1 MTATTPVLTVPQKLH
16 LLGNSARGVLFERD
30 QHIDTAVVA
39 LVAQSHFCQ
48 IGPPGIA
55 KTLLVDTLC
64 KLIDDAP
71 MFRWLMTRY
80 TVPEELFGPFSLK
93 GLENDEFYRKLD
105 GKMVP
110 SVIAFLDEIFKANSP
125 ILNSLLTLIN
135 EGLFFNGATVVESR
149 PLIFCGSNELP
160 YKDPELGALWDRI
173 TFRMEVGPVR
183 EKANKLKML
192 RAKAARTLVQQ
203 LEPVISWN
211 EIKIAQ
217 ADAAKVTVPDEVHEA
232 LLRLEDDLKKE
243 GVEPTPRR
251 LNDCIPI
258 IQAAAYLDGRTTADV
273 DDMSKLRHV
282 LWMEP
287 AQIPVV
293 QRLVLALAN
302 PLDKTALDLMAT
314 MDQLGA
320 EVDKILKESDNE
332 ITRKKKAIEL
342 NGKLDRLSKQFD
354 ALEVK
359 VAKSPKRCEMVDTA
373 RERMSGLIDTLLGM
387 LGVNPQ

>member
-1 MTATTPVLTVPQKLH
+1 MTAPTLTIPQKFR
-16 LLGNSARGVLFERD
+16 LLGDSARGVLMERD
-30 QHIDTAVVA
+30 QHIEAAINA
-39 LVAQSHFCQ
+39 LVSQSHFCQ

-71 MFRWLMTRY
+71 MFRWLMTRF

-105 GKMVP
+105 GKMVT

-135 EGLFFNGATVVESR
+135 EGLFFNGPTVVESR

-160 YKDPELGALWDRI
+160 YKDPELAALWDRI
-173 TFRMEVGPVR
+173 TFRMEVAPVR
-183 EKANKLKML
+183 EKGNKMKML
-192 RAKAARTLVQQ
+192 RAKAAGLGGH
-203 LEPVISWN
+203 LEPVISWD
-211 EIKIAQ
+211 EIRIAQ
-217 ADAAKVTVPDEVHEA
+217 TDAKKVVVSDDVLEA
-232 LLRLEDDLKKE
+232 LLRLEDDLRKE
-243 GVEPTPRR
+243 GIEPTPRR

-258 IQAAAYLDGRTTADV
+258 IQAAAYLDGRTVADV

-287 AQIPVV
+287 AQIPAV

-314 MDQLGA
+314 MDQLGS
-320 EVDKILKESDNE
+320 EVDKILKEADNE

-342 NGKLDRLSKQFD
+342 NGKLDRLAKQFD
-354 ALEVK
+354 ALELK
-359 VAKSPKRCEMVDTA
+359 VQRSPKRCEMVDTA
-373 RERMSGLIDTLLGM
+373 RERMKGLVETLLGM
-387 LGVNPQ
+387 LGVPTI

>member
-1 MTATTPVLTVPQKLH
+1 MTTPLTIPAKFATLR
-16 LLGNSARGVLFERD
+16 NSASGVLLERD
-30 QHIDTAVVA
+30 QHIDTAIVA
-39 LVAQSHFCQ
+39 LVSQSHFCQ

-55 KTLLVDTLC
+55 KTMLVDTLC

-105 GKMVP
+105 GKMVT

-135 EGLFFNGATVVESR
+135 EGLFFNGTTTVESR

-160 YKDPELGALWDRI
+160 YKDIELAALWDRI
-173 TFRMEVGPVR
+173 TFRMEVNPVR
-183 EKANKLKML
+183 EKANKFRML
-192 RAKAARTLVQQ
+192 QAKAGRRLAAELS
-203 LEPVISWN
+203 PVISWN

-217 ADAAKVTVPDEVHEA
+217 EEAAKVAVPDVVFDS
-232 LLRLEDDLKKE
+232 LLKLEDDLRKE
-243 GVEPTPRR
+243 GIEPTPRR
-251 LNDCIPI
+251 LNDCIPV

-273 DDMSKLRHV
+273 DDMSKLRHI

-302 PLDKTALDLMAT
+302 PLDKKALDLMGV
-314 MDQLGA
+314 MDQLGE
-320 EVDKILKESDNE
+320 EVDNILATTDNE

-342 NGKLDRLSKQFD
+342 NGKLDRLSKDFD
-354 ALEVK
+354 RLEAQVQ
-359 VAKSPKRCEMVDTA
+359 KSPKRCEMVDQA
-373 RERMSGLIDTLLGM
+373 RMRMSGLIDTLLGM
-387 LGVNPQ
+387 LGVEPAGR

>member
-1 MTATTPVLTVPQKLH
+1 MTAPTLTIPQKFQ
-16 LLGNSARGVLFERD
+16 LLGNSARGVLMERD
-30 QHIDTAVVA
+30 QHIDAAINA
-39 LVAQSHFCQ
+39 LVAEAHFCQ

-55 KTLLVDTLC
+55 KTLLVDVIC
-64 KLIDDAP
+64 KLIEDAP
-71 MFRWLMTRY
+71 MFRWLMTRF

-105 GKMVP
+105 GKMVT

-135 EGLFFNGATVVESR
+135 EGLFFNGPTVVQSR

-160 YKDPELGALWDRI
+160 YKDPELAALWDRI

-183 EKANKLKML
+183 EKGNKMKML
-192 RAKAARTLVQQ
+192 RARAAQHLSGQ

-217 ADAAKVTVPDEVHEA
+217 EEARKVTIVDEVFEA
-232 LLRLEDDLKKE
+232 LLRLEDDLRKE
-243 GVEPTPRR
+243 GIEPTPRR
-251 LNDCIPI
+251 LNECVPI
-258 IQAAAYLDGRTTADV
+258 IQAAAYLDGRTVADV

-302 PLDKTALDLMAT
+302 PLDKTALDLMAH
-314 MDQLGA
+314 MDQLGE

-354 ALEVK
+354 SLEAK

-373 RERMSGLIDTLLGM
+373 RERMSGLVDTLLGM
-387 LGVNPQ
+387 LGVNPV